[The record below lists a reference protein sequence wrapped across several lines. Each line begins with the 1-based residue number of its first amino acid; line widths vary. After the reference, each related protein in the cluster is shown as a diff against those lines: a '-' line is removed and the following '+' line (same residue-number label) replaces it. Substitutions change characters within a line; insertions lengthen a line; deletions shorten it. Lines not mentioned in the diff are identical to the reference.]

1 MCAHTAGSVFDFATE
16 SASLI
21 SRGNRLGPV
30 RNRSSGQSGIP
41 AAAFEWTASQG
52 RAGFTM
58 QFEHYEAVP
67 FFLTEQIIKARRAAN
82 KIR

>member
-1 MCAHTAGSVFDFATE
+1 MFGYATA
-16 SASLI
+16 L
-21 SRGNRLGPV
+21 
-30 RNRSSGQSGIP
+30 RSM
-41 AAAFEWTASQG
+41 SQG

-67 FFLTEQIIKARRAAN
+67 FALTEQIIKNRRAAG